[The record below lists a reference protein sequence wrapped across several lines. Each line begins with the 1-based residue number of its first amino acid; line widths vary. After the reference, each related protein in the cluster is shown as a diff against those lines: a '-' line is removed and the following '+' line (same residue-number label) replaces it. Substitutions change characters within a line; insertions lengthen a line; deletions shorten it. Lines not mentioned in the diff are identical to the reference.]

1 MAVYSIRD
9 LETLSGVKAHTI
21 RMWEKRYGLLN
32 PHRTDTNIRYYL
44 DNDVKML
51 LNAALLNRHG
61 YKISRIACMS
71 QRQLHE
77 AVLEVSEK
85 KADKELQS
93 DTLTLSMLEL
103 DEEKFDATIRLRIEE
118 DGFRKTMLD
127 VIFPFLNRLNVLWMT
142 GSIMPVQENYI
153 AGLIKQKIYV
163 AIDQLPHPERKRGTF
178 IVYLPEGE
186 EHELSTLFIHF
197 LLRDSGFKVVNL
209 GRNVSLDDLLQAS
222 EVHHPDYIF
231 TLINEGLFKDSVKD
245 YIEKLALHCR
255 NSTILLSGI
264 QISRQ
269 HIKSRK
275 NWITFDGL
283 DEILHYI
290 ETFEKNSEMDS

>member
-1 MAVYSIRD
+1 
-9 LETLSGVKAHTI
+9 
-21 RMWEKRYGLLN
+21 MWEKRYGLLN
-32 PHRTDTNIRYYL
+32 PQRTDTNIRFYL
-44 DNDVKML
+44 DKDVKML

-71 QRQLHE
+71 QSQMRE
-77 AVLEVSEK
+77 AVLEISEK
-85 KADKELQS
+85 KVDTDLQS

-103 DEEKFDATIRLRIEE
+103 DEEKFDATIRQRIEKH
-118 DGFRKTMLD
+118 GFKETMMK

-142 GSIMPVQENYI
+142 GSVMPVQENYI

-163 AIDQLPHPERKRGTF
+163 AIDSLPHPAKPRGTI

-197 LLRDSGFKVVNL
+197 LLREGNFKVVNL
-209 GRNVSLDDLLQAS
+209 GRNISLDDLIQAS
-222 EVHHPDYIF
+222 DIHQPDYIF
-231 TLINEGLFKDSVKD
+231 TLINEGNFKASVKD
-245 YIEKLALHCR
+245 YLERLSLHCR

-269 HIKSRK
+269 QIKSRK

-283 DEILHYI
+283 DEILSYI
-290 ETFEKNSEMDS
+290 ENIS

>member
-1 MAVYSIRD
+1 
-9 LETLSGVKAHTI
+9 
-21 RMWEKRYGLLN
+21 MWEKRYGLLS
-32 PHRTDTNIRYYL
+32 PQRTETNIRYYL
-44 DNDVKML
+44 DQDVKML

-71 QRQLHE
+71 QRQMHE
-77 AVLEVSEK
+77 AVLEITEK
-85 KADKELQS
+85 EPDSDLQS

-118 DGFRKTMLD
+118 HGFKATMMD
-127 VIFPFLNRLNVLWMT
+127 VVFPFLNRLNVLWMT
-142 GSIMPVQENYI
+142 GSVMPVQENYI

-163 AIDQLPHPERKRGTF
+163 AIDNLPHPTHPRGTF

-197 LLRDSGFKVVNL
+197 LLRDAKFKVINL
-209 GRNVSLDDLLQAS
+209 GRNISLDDLIQAS
-222 EVHHPDYIF
+222 EIHQPDYIF
-231 TLINEGLFKDSVKD
+231 TLINEGNFRESVKD
-245 YIEKLALHCR
+245 YLNRLSLHAR
-255 NSTILLSGI
+255 NSTILVSGI

-269 HIKSRK
+269 QIKSRK

-283 DEILHYI
+283 DEILAYL
-290 ETFEKNSEMDS
+290 ENLP

>member
-32 PHRTDTNIRYYL
+32 PQRTDTNIRFYV
-44 DNDVKML
+44 DKDVKML

-71 QRQLHE
+71 QRQMHE
-77 AVLEVSEK
+77 AVLEISEK
-85 KADKELQS
+85 KVDTDLQS

-103 DEEKFDATIRLRIEE
+103 DEEKFDATIRQRIEE
-118 DGFRKTMLD
+118 HGFKETMMK

-142 GSIMPVQENYI
+142 GSVMPVQENYI

-163 AIDQLPHPERKRGTF
+163 AIDSLPHPIQPRGTF

-197 LLRDSGFKVVNL
+197 LLRDANFKVINL
-209 GRNVSLDDLLQAS
+209 GRNISLDDLIQAS
-222 EVHHPDYIF
+222 EIHHPDFIF
-231 TLINEGLFKDSVKD
+231 TIINEGNFRLSVKD
-245 YIEKLALHCR
+245 YLDKLSLHCR
-255 NSTILLSGI
+255 NSTLLLSGI

-269 HIKSRK
+269 QIKSRK

-283 DEILHYI
+283 DEILTYI
-290 ETFEKNSEMDS
+290 ETIS